1 MLIFKLMY
9 LIRGYV
15 VIHLDDINSEKTL
28 NILRRRNITVWDV
41 EKKNKGIKFKISY
54 DDYIKHSD
62 IINEIMKPVRKKGF
76 MLKLN
81 KLKFRKGFSIGLLIL
96 IISLHL
102 LTSMI
107 WEIEIV
113 GTNQINSN
121 KIIELLQEN
130 QIKIPVF
137 TSQIE
142 AKKLETLI
150 YNSFD
155 NYKFVEVFVEGSK
168 LIIFVKEKE
177 SEPAKIKSNEPS
189 SIISS
194 KNAIVSKVIAKSG
207 QPVVKEGS
215 VVYEGQTLIM
225 GIVKN
230 KNSEEFVMVPSDG
243 IVYGKTYYNF
253 EMKEEKIRNVN
264 VATNK
269 SRTVYYL
276 KINGNSIKIIG
287 DKEPYENYNYR
298 ESNINV
304 PIISKLTDISILKG
318 VYYEEVV
325 TEVQIDEKTAQNKMK
340 VSMYDELLK
349 RCNNDSRIIK
359 STMNFSD
366 DDDFYYLIA
375 QIEVIEDIGE
385 KVRIYPINEDTTEET
400 KED

>member
-41 EKKNKGIKFKISY
+41 ENKNKGIKFKISY
-54 DDYIKHSD
+54 DDYIRHSEL
-62 IINEIMKPVRKKGF
+62 INEIMKPVRKKGF

-81 KLKFRKGFSIGLLIL
+81 KLKFRKGFSIGLFIL
-96 IISLHL
+96 IVSLYL

-107 WEIEIV
+107 WEVEVV
-113 GTNQINSN
+113 GTNQINTK

-130 QIKIPVF
+130 QIKTPVSI
-137 TSQIE
+137 SQIE
-142 AKKLETLI
+142 EKKLETLI
-150 YNSFD
+150 YNSFE

-168 LIIFVKEKE
+168 LIIFVKEKIP
-177 SEPAKIKSNEPS
+177 EPSKIKSNEPS

-194 KNAIVSKVIAKSG
+194 KNAIISKVIAKSG

-253 EMKEEKIRNVN
+253 EMKEEKIRNIN

-269 SRTVYYL
+269 SKTVYYL

-298 ESNINV
+298 ESNIYV
-304 PIISKLTDISILKG
+304 PIVSKLTDISILKG
-318 VYYEEVV
+318 VYYEEAA

-349 RCNNDSRIIK
+349 RCNEDSRIIK
-359 STMNFSD
+359 STINFSED
-366 DDDFYYLIA
+366 EDFYYLIA

-385 KVRIYPINEDTTEET
+385 KVRIYPIEDTTEET